1 MHIKKMFLVVAV
13 SMLAQQTHAGV
24 KEYFTN
30 DYATAGL
37 SVDGLAWDGFVVPW
51 VDAQVDKVAP
61 ETGLIGSVNVQ
72 QVARAL
78 SRAAINA
85 ARAHV
90 FGEDNAFDV
99 FKHTL
104 VGELG
109 YTTTKEVLHQIGL
122 DINLGAHK
130 DNFDRFAAP
139 YLKRVLAVALLDLW
153 NKVPMPGAGN

>member
-13 SMLAQQTHAGV
+13 SMLAQQAHAGV

-37 SVDGLAWDGFVVPW
+37 SVDGVAWDGFVVPW
-51 VDAQVDKVAP
+51 IDAQVDKVAP

-72 QVARAL
+72 HVARAL

-85 ARAHV
+85 ARARV
-90 FGEDNAFDV
+90 LGNADALAV

-109 YTTTKEVLHQIGL
+109 YTTAKAVLHKIGL
-122 DINLGAHK
+122 DVDLGAHK

-153 NKVPMPGAGN
+153 SNVSLPGAGN